1 MMRATPDTLSIDG
14 PLSPEQR
21 DQLAQASVRARKILA
36 ASRVATFNGWTL
48 AVAGAVSLLL
58 GLFSG
63 TGLIIGIALMLLSWN
78 EFHGRGLLRRFDPRG
93 PERLGKNQLA
103 LMVLVIAYCLWTMY
117 DTWAHPSGDLE
128 QLEALLGPTGDLV
141 TRLTVRI
148 YGTIILVSVLV
159 QGLNARYY
167 FARTALMKG
176 YLDQTPAWIID
187 LQRSVSQAQ

>member
-1 MMRATPDTLSIDG
+1 MMRATPDTSSIDG
-14 PLSPEQR
+14 PLSPAQR
-21 DQLAQASVRARKILA
+21 DQLAQASARARKILA

-58 GLFSG
+58 GLFSV
-63 TGLIIGIALMLLSWN
+63 TGLIMGIALMLLSWN
-78 EFHGRGLLRRFDPRG
+78 EFYGRRLLRRFDPCG

-103 LMVLVIAYCLWTMY
+103 LMVVVIAYCLWTMY
-117 DTWAHPSGDLE
+117 DTWAHPSSDLE

-141 TRLTVRI
+141 TQLTVRI
-148 YGTIILVSVLV
+148 YGTIILASMVV

-167 FARTALMKG
+167 FARTGLIKG

-187 LQRSVSQAQ
+187 LQRSASQAP